1 MIKSLRHKGLELF
14 FETGSTKGIQ
24 VAHAKNLRMQLV
36 ALDTAT
42 TIDDMDI
49 PGYQLHDLKGDR
61 QSTWSISV
69 NGNWRLTFEFDD
81 GNAYIVNYE
90 DYH

>member
-1 MIKSLRHKGLELF
+1 
-14 FETGSTKGIQ
+14 
-24 VAHAKNLRMQLV
+24 
-36 ALDTAT
+36 
-42 TIDDMDI
+42 MDI